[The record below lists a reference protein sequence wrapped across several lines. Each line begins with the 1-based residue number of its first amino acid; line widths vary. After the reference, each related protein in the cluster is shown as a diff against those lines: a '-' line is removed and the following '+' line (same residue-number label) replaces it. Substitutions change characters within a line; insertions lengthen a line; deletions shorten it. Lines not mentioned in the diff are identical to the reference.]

1 MGGRPR
7 GGGPCRK
14 TRGRGATARKKGK
27 GKRVIFKRQFEGLAG
42 LARRRHQDRSK
53 GCFPAHTFAPFRAG
67 PREHHPI
74 GKSIAKTTAGRHE
87 TQRWPIGRPHW
98 LRKDLLLETES
109 EVTSE
114 DVQTPN
120 AKGRGRRE
128 RRAIETSST
137 KNVVRRRRR
146 ARHAAE
152 SLPAAGTSPP
162 VPNVVTGTAASA
174 IWYGISPF
182 GTASARL
189 VLAQFV
195 WYGIRLFGIK
205 ISYCPRPVTHVYPCN
220 GRTLACEKSVVS
232 YCTKI
237 IYNTSTNK
245 IRQHCC
251 KKQKM
256 IATF

>member
-1 MGGRPR
+1 MGGRPK

-14 TRGRGATARKKGK
+14 TRGSGAAACKKDK
-27 GKRVIFKRQFEGLAG
+27 EKRVTFKRKFEGLAG
-42 LARRRHQDRSK
+42 LARRRHPDRSK

-74 GKSIAKTTAGRHE
+74 GKSIAKTTAGRRE
-87 TQRWPIGRPHW
+87 TQRWPIGRPPR

-109 EVTSE
+109 EVISE

-152 SLPAAGTSPP
+152 SLPAAGASPP
-162 VPNVVTGTAASA
+162 VPNVITGTATSVLR
-174 IWYGISPF
+174 YGISPC
-182 GTASARL
+182 GTVSSPFPTFCTLEGMNPTFCIFYRRSSHFL
-189 VLAQFV
+189 
-195 WYGIRLFGIK
+195 
-205 ISYCPRPVTHVYPCN
+205 HVSPPIIAPQSTI
-220 GRTLACEKSVVS
+220 GR
-232 YCTKI
+232 
-237 IYNTSTNK
+237 N
-245 IRQHCC
+245 
-251 KKQKM
+251 
-256 IATF
+256 

>member
-1 MGGRPR
+1 MGGRPK

-14 TRGRGATARKKGK
+14 TRGRGATARKKDK
-27 GKRVIFKRQFEGLAG
+27 EKRVIFKREFEGLAG

-128 RRAIETSST
+128 RRPSKS
-137 KNVVRRRRR
+137 RRPKTWS
-146 ARHAAE
+146 AAAAVPATQPNRCPPRE
-152 SLPAAGTSPP
+152 HHLQYQMWSLVQQQA
-162 VPNVVTGTAASA
+162 
-174 IWYGISPF
+174 PF
-182 GTASARL
+182 GTASAHLVRHQPVWYWPSSFGTESDYL
-189 VLAQFV
+189 VL
-195 WYGIRLFGIK
+195 K
-205 ISYCPRPVTHVYPCN
+205 
-220 GRTLACEKSVVS
+220 
-232 YCTKI
+232 
-237 IYNTSTNK
+237 
-245 IRQHCC
+245 
-251 KKQKM
+251 
-256 IATF
+256 